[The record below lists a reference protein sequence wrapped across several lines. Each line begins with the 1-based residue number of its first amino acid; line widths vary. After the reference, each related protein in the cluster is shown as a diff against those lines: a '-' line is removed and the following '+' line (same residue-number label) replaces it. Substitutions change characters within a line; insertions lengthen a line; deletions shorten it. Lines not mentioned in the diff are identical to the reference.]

1 MKGKKDTE
9 IPEFQSLEEE
19 REYWESQ
26 GPLAEGYKARIN
38 KSQLGQKLSSFLSV
52 RLGGEELTL
61 LRDMAAKVGLP
72 PSTYAR
78 LAIMSMVQRQAL
90 TSAEQDNLVTKMDF
104 PPLPNMFPSPYDLY
118 NWDIFKLQCEQM
130 RKRIPQDEF
139 GKKLAKAAERD
150 LVNHY
155 NEIRKKAHDAC
166 DKAGEGDPS
175 ALHVMLDAIL
185 ELLWATLI
193 IRELESME
201 YGAVER
207 LVKARGEP

>member
-1 MKGKKDTE
+1 MKDKKDTK
-9 IPEFQSLEEE
+9 IPAFQSLEEE

-78 LAIMSMVQRQAL
+78 LAIMSMVQRLAL
-90 TSAEQDNLVTKMDF
+90 SSAKQDNLLAMMDF
-104 PPLPNMFPSPYDLY
+104 PPNMFPSPYDLY
-118 NWDIFKLQCEQM
+118 NRDIFRLQCEQM
-130 RKRIPQDEF
+130 RKYKPVDEF

-150 LVNHY
+150 LENHY

-175 ALHVMLDAIL
+175 ALHAMLDAIL

-193 IRELESME
+193 IRQRVSME

-207 LVKARGEP
+207 LAKALGEP